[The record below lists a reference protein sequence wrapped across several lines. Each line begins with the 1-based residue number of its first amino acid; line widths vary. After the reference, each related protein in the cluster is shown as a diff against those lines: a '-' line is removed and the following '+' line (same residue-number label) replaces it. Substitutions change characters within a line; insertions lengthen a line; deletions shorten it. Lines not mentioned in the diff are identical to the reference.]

1 MEKRCPSWREP
12 VFLALLACVAYG
24 LTLGNPFVFDDIGG
38 IIENPALHALWPPW
52 AAASSPPDTTP
63 YGRPV
68 VAWSLAANHALG
80 GLAPTG
86 YRLVNVALHLA
97 TGLVLLALGRRLV
110 AATPG
115 LAVPPSFPF
124 LVASVWLLHPLCTSA
139 VTYIVQ
145 RAEVGMSLCY
155 AATLLCT
162 ARFCQAG
169 PNVARGLWLSAV
181 GCCAAGMLS
190 KESMVTAP
198 VAALCLDRA
207 FFAATWREVWGR
219 RKFFHASLAATW
231 GVLAVCMVLW
241 PRSRSVGFHNEALSA
256 WGYFLMQTEV
266 IVHYLR
272 LLVWPV
278 GLSIDYAWR
287 PVPSPLHV
295 LPEFLFLSA
304 AGVAVVLLWRN
315 RPRLAWLVGMPFLI
329 LSPTSSFVPVITAI
343 ASEHRMYL
351 PSAFLIAL
359 LLLGIHCAIKRAG
372 VREQLAGRLLV
383 GVASG
388 VMAALLV
395 LTVGRN
401 EVYASVESVWR
412 DVLQKQPNNARA
424 HNNLGH
430 ALWKGGRP
438 AEAEECFR
446 SALEK
451 DPKHADAHYNYG
463 TLLGQRGEIEEG
475 LRHLEKAV
483 GIWPDYAAAYA
494 NMGVLYFMQG
504 DEEKGFQAYQQA
516 LKHRPNHVVANF
528 NMAVISFQQGDM
540 DRAEA
545 HLRKVLTLQ
554 PGYPR
559 ARELLEDIQRAKR

>member
-1 MEKRCPSWREP
+1 MEKRSLSWSEP
-12 VFLALLACVAYG
+12 VFLALLALLAYG
-24 LTLGNPFVFDDIGG
+24 LTLGHPFVFDDVEG
-38 IIENPALHALWPPW
+38 IIENPALRSLWPPW

-68 VAWSLAANHALG
+68 VAWSLAVNHALG
-80 GLAPTG
+80 GLDPAG
-86 YRLVNVALHLA
+86 YRLVNILLHLA
-97 TGLVLLALGRRLV
+97 TGLVLLVLGRVLV
-110 AATPG
+110 SATPG
-115 LAVPPSFPF
+115 LAVPPSFPL

-145 RAEVGMSLCY
+145 RAEVWMSLFY

-162 ARFCQAG
+162 ARFCRSG
-169 PNVARGLWLSAV
+169 SKPVRGLWLSAV

-198 VAALCLDRA
+198 VAALFLDRA
-207 FFAATWREVWGR
+207 FFAGSWREVWGR

-231 GVLAVCMVLW
+231 GVLAVCMATW

-287 PVPSPLHV
+287 PVPSLRHV

-304 AGVAVVLLWRN
+304 VGGAVVLLWRK

-351 PSAFLIAL
+351 PSAFLLAL
-359 LLLGIHCAIKRAG
+359 LLLGIHFAIKRAG
-372 VREQLAGRLLV
+372 VREPMTGRWLV
-383 GVASG
+383 GVASV
-388 VMAALLV
+388 VMAVLLV

-401 EVYASVESVWR
+401 KVYATVESVWR

-424 HNNLGH
+424 LNNLGH
-430 ALWKGGRP
+430 ALWQGGRP
-438 AEAEECFR
+438 TEAEECFR
-446 SALEK
+446 EALEK
-451 DPKHADAHYNYG
+451 DPRNADAHYNYG
-463 TLLGQRGEIEEG
+463 TLLGQRGEIEEA

-483 GIWPDYAAAYA
+483 EIWPDYAAAYA

-504 DEEKGFQAYQQA
+504 DKEKGFQAYQQA

-528 NMAVISFQQGDM
+528 NMAVIYFEEGKLDQ
-540 DRAEA
+540 AEA
-545 HLRKVLTLQ
+545 HIRKVLAIQ
-554 PGYPR
+554 PAYPR
-559 ARELLEDIQRAKR
+559 AKELLEDIVRSKQ